1 MNATFD
7 PQDPIQDLLRELER
21 IKEFLRTLPVDLN
34 QKDLIAIAEEEG
46 WEVVRGGYHTRNAK
60 RPGYPTVSLCGHG
73 SAPLNP
79 LTARNIV
86 THLLQPKQDRLM
98 RTLGELVWQAR
109 GTAVDGVSSEEN
121 VIFLWQELAIA
132 KARVEKL
139 KADCEAAFSLADE
152 QEQRNH
158 QLQRENNQLLDELVA
173 AEAKLRQLELVKE
186 QLIRNAEIQL
196 AIVREQQ
203 ETALAAVEALE
214 KKLAAT
220 EAQLAAERE
229 LNRRLLAVLAKLAHF
244 CQSLPIGFREVA
256 LKLLQPVRLH
266 LQTLSRP

>member
-7 PQDPIQDLLRELER
+7 SQDPIQELLRELEK
-21 IKEFLRTLPVDLN
+21 INEFLRTLPVDLK

-46 WEVVRGGYHTRNAK
+46 WEVVRGGYHPRNAK

-86 THLLQPKQDRLM
+86 SRLLQPKRDHLM
-98 RTLGELVWQAR
+98 KTLGELVWQAR
-109 GTAVDGVSSEEN
+109 GLAIDEVSAEES
-121 VIFLWQELAIA
+121 VISPWQELAIA

-152 QEQRNH
+152 QEQHNQ

-186 QLIRNAEIQL
+186 EMIRNAQIQL
-196 AIVREQQ
+196 AIFREQQ
-203 ETALAAVEALE
+203 EKALAVVEAME

-244 CQSLPIGFREVA
+244 FQSLPIGFREVA

>member
-7 PQDPIQDLLRELER
+7 PQDPIQHLLSELAK
-21 IKEFLRTLPVDLN
+21 ISEFLRTLPVDLN
-34 QKDLIAIAEEEG
+34 QRDLIAIAQEEG

-73 SAPLNP
+73 SAPLHP

-86 THLLQPKQDRLM
+86 SRLLQPKQDRLVK
-98 RTLGELVWQAR
+98 TLGELVWQA
-109 GTAVDGVSSEEN
+109 GGIVVDGVASEGSD
-121 VIFLWQELAIA
+121 ISLWQELAIA

-158 QLQRENNQLLDELVA
+158 QLQKENNQLLDELAA

-186 QLIRNAEIQL
+186 QMIRNAQIQL

-203 ETALAAVEALE
+203 EKALAVAEALE

-229 LNRRLLAVLAKLAHF
+229 LNRRLLAVLAKLAYF
-244 CQSLPIGFREVA
+244 FQSLPIGFREVA

-266 LQTLSRP
+266 LQTLSRA